1 MNRNF
6 IQPSPN
12 GSFPMIAEIKFA
24 CGHCGQKI
32 AVGSDAAGLGI
43 ECPSCQNPV
52 TIPRG
57 GVASEPRTAD
67 GGFREKLTA
76 LQAECERLRANATH
90 AQAEMKSFQNERLS
104 LRNEVAALKQRAN
117 AAEAHLADGPLLRQ
131 RLEATETQLS
141 SMEQECAENRTAT
154 AFVAAERDAA
164 LPELERVRRELAAAM
179 AASARARTEAV
190 EAQALFAETETRLN
204 DTRAA
209 LAAAQAGLAGLQARF
224 VAASG
229 EAESLRGLMNRDE
242 ATRELLSTRTNLAA
256 AEEELRMRRQTATQ
270 LEIDLLKAE
279 ADRDRLDA
287 ERGAWHRQM
296 AGVLQRAEESSGDR
310 LHADNAKLRELLDRQ
325 NEELKLRFKELTR
338 FRRAKLTLKI
348 VWGLA
353 VLGAIGLGF
362 LFVKI
367 LPMIE
372 WSR

>member
-1 MNRNF
+1 MARETL
-6 IQPSPN
+6 QRHPN
-12 GSFPMIAEIKFA
+12 GSFQMIAEIKFA

-43 ECPSCQNPV
+43 ECPTCQNPV

-57 GVASEPRTAD
+57 GIASEPRPAE
-67 GGFREKLTA
+67 GGMRERLTM

-90 AQAEMKSFQNERLS
+90 AQAEIKSFQNERLS
-104 LRNEVAALKQRAN
+104 LRNEVAALKQRAQ
-117 AAEAHLADGPLLRQ
+117 AAEAQLAEVELLRQ

-141 SMEQECAENRTAT
+141 SMEQERAGNVPAMSLVTG
-154 AFVAAERDAA
+154 ERDSAQQ
-164 LPELERVRRELAAAM
+164 ELASVRSELAAAM
-179 AASARARTEAV
+179 VAAERAQTGAA
-190 EAQALFAETETRLN
+190 EAQGRFTETETLWN

-209 LAAAQAGLAGLQARF
+209 LATAQADLTALETRF
-224 VAASG
+224 ATASG
-229 EAESLRGLMNRDE
+229 EAESLRGWMDRDE
-242 ATRELLSTRTNLAA
+242 ATRALLSLRTRLAA
-256 AEEELRMRRQTATQ
+256 ADEELHLRRQTATA
-270 LEIDLLKAE
+270 LEINLLKAE

-287 ERGAWHRQM
+287 ERGALHRQV
-296 AGVLQRAEESSGDR
+296 ADALQRAEELSRDR
-310 LHADNAKLRELLDRQ
+310 LNADNAKLRELLDRQ

-348 VWGLA
+348 VWALA

>member
-1 MNRNF
+1 MNLKI
-6 IQPSPN
+6 IQPRPN

-67 GGFREKLTA
+67 GGFREKLMA

-90 AQAEMKSFQNERLS
+90 AQAEIKSFQNERLS
-104 LRNEVAALKQRAN
+104 LRNEVAALKQRAS
-117 AAEAHLADGPLLRQ
+117 AAEAQLAEVELLRQ
-131 RLEATETQLS
+131 RLEATETQLA
-141 SMEQECAENRTAT
+141 SMEQERAGLLTAASLVT
-154 AFVAAERDAA
+154 GERDSA
-164 LPELERVRRELAAAM
+164 LLELEGVRSELAAAM
-179 AASARARTEAV
+179 AASERAQSAATEMQARFTDTETALAS
-190 EAQALFAETETRLN
+190 AQA
-204 DTRAA
+204 D
-209 LAAAQAGLAGLQARF
+209 LAGLQARF
-224 VAASG
+224 AAASG
-229 EAESLRGLMNRDE
+229 EAESLRGLMDRDE
-242 ATRELLSTRTNLAA
+242 ATRELLSMRTKLAG
-256 AEEELRMRRQTATQ
+256 AEEELHMRRQTATQ
-270 LEIDLLKAE
+270 LEINLLKAE

-287 ERGAWHRQM
+287 ERGALHRQM
-296 AGVLQRAEESSGDR
+296 ADVMKRAEDLSRDR
-310 LHADNAKLRELLDRQ
+310 LNVDNAKLRELLDRQ

-348 VWGLA
+348 VWALA
-353 VLGAIGLGF
+353 ILGAIGLGF